1 MSDSNTWICTV
12 CGYVHRGPEP
22 PDECPVCGVGP
33 EEFEPGPEEEL
44 AASAPAAAVRRW
56 RCVVCDYLHEVPEP
70 PMECPVCGA
79 DADQFG
85 PILEEGPAEA
95 PGSGIGK
102 VVVVGAGVAGVAAA
116 EAARKACPTCQVV
129 LFSKEDNLPYY
140 RINLTRYLAG
150 EVELDDLPMH
160 PESWYTDRGIRLVRG
175 TGVQR
180 LLTDDLGA
188 ELDTGATE
196 ICDRLVLAA
205 GAHPFVPP
213 FEGARRD
220 GVTCVRTMDDAR
232 HVLEAARSGARCVCI
247 GGGILGLETA
257 GALARQKAEVTLL
270 ESYGWLLPRQLNRA
284 AGEVLARHLVGLGVK
299 VVHGAQTEEILGDE
313 RVTEVR
319 LQSGECVPADL
330 VVIATG
336 VRPNSHLAR
345 SAGLDVDKGILVNDQ
360 LATSQPNVFAAG
372 DVAEHRG
379 VLYGLWMPSQAQGK
393 IAGMNAAGLAV
404 EFGGIPRANT
414 VKVVG
419 TGVFSIGQF
428 EPEDASYEVI
438 DEEGGEQY
446 SRFVFR
452 DGRIVGAI
460 LLGDTGISAA
470 VTSAV
475 ESKRDFSAL
484 LHQRPS
490 AGEVMADLRGV

>member
-257 GALARQKAEVTLL
+257 GALTRQGARVTLL
-270 ESYGWLLPRQLNRA
+270 ESFGWLMPRQLNRSA
-284 AGEVLARHLVGLGVK
+284 AAFLERHVESLGIELL
-299 VVHGAQTEEILGDE
+299 HEAMTTEITGSDRADGVALEDG
-313 RVTEVR
+313 RT
-319 LQSGECVPADL
+319 VPADL
-330 VVIATG
+330 VIVTTG
-336 VRPNSHLAR
+336 IRANTYLAR
-345 SAGLDVDKGILVNDQ
+345 QAGLQVDKGVIVDDHLTTSHEHIL
-360 LATSQPNVFAAG
+360 AAG
-372 DVAEHRG
+372 DIAEHRG
-379 VLYGLWMPSQAQGK
+379 VSYGTWIAAQSQGA
-393 IAGMNAAGLAV
+393 IAGRNAVGAV
-404 EFGGIPRANT
+404 TEFGGIPRAHAL
-414 VKVVG
+414 KVLG
-419 TGVFSIGQF
+419 TDMYSIGQV
-428 EPEDASYEVI
+428 EADDASYGAV
-438 DEEGGEQY
+438 EGETGGNFA
-446 SRFVFR
+446 RFLFR
-452 DGRIVGAI
+452 DGRLVGAV
-460 LLGDTGISAA
+460 LLGDTGLTARVTAA
-470 VTSAV
+470 F
-475 ESKRDFSAL
+475 EKGRDFSGL
-484 LHQRPS
+484 LARHPS
-490 AGEVMADLRGV
+490 VDDVNAELAA